1 MMCQAFCT
9 CIILQKGKPT
19 WRCCL
24 SSQKLRKN
32 TEPPS
37 WKEVSGRRRGRQA
50 QNQKGSVG
58 WYFQVSQLLA
68 LSCSGFTLPFVS
80 IPQALTWTRFLE
92 RVTLSQGSA
101 ACWVRFISQAT
112 LEWQCFLKLEPFL
125 PWSLEWI
132 PAPLYCAYCWG
143 MHTMQTGCLVQDFGL
158 HGPELCFCSH
168 SASSDF
174 FLVFLALLSCGFSI
188 FNYLS
193 FRRGYWNLLSETDEW
208 NYWD

>member
-92 RVTLSQGSA
+92 RVTLSGECCMLSEVHLSSHP
-101 ACWVRFISQAT
+101 WVAMLSQVRTFLAMISRVNSCSFVLCLLLGNAYNADRVSGAGFWLSWTWTMLLFSLSQF
-112 LEWQCFLKLEPFL
+112 WFL
-125 PWSLEWI
+125 P
-132 PAPLYCAYCWG
+132 CF
-143 MHTMQTGCLVQDFGL
+143 FGITFLWFL
-158 HGPELCFCSH
+158 HF
-168 SASSDF
+168 
-174 FLVFLALLSCGFSI
+174 
-188 FNYLS
+188 
-193 FRRGYWNLLSETDEW
+193 
-208 NYWD
+208 